1 MSLFKSKRGRRN
13 IRKKAVELEEEG
25 VEGEKEG
32 TEATDVLATN
42 GETRPPPSQTNIS
55 TAPTKKYALTVLVSR
70 YMERL
75 SMDTNEIRTPLYL
88 FSQEQFLYAIQEKD
102 TSLAD
107 VLHCPISV
115 LIRGASLKET
125 SFVCCEGR
133 KEARS
138 LLSFEDELADEG
150 PEFRVKKTTLSRRA
164 AKMAGKDRKEK
175 KHKKKRET

>member
-55 TAPTKKYALTVLVSR
+55 TAPTKK
-70 YMERL
+70 
-75 SMDTNEIRTPLYL
+75 
-88 FSQEQFLYAIQEKD
+88 
-102 TSLAD
+102 
-107 VLHCPISV
+107 
-115 LIRGASLKET
+115 
-125 SFVCCEGR
+125 

>member
-55 TAPTKKYALTVLVSR
+55 TAPTKKYALTVLVSI

-75 SMDTNEIRTPLYL
+75 SMDTNEIRTPIS
-88 FSQEQFLYAIQEKD
+88 FPKNSSCQEKD

-107 VLHCPISV
+107 VLHCPIGV
-115 LIRGASLKET
+115 LIRGASL
-125 SFVCCEGR
+125 
-133 KEARS
+133 
-138 LLSFEDELADEG
+138 
-150 PEFRVKKTTLSRRA
+150 
-164 AKMAGKDRKEK
+164 
-175 KHKKKRET
+175 